1 MSIEQRNKLRTSE
14 RKSRSSNDQP
24 VASGRYN
31 LRRAA
36 KRINYMEVDDVV
48 ENNIVV
54 TVAPKLAPS
63 PVLSRGEHNEQV
75 HNMSVVHTDTTTPF
89 AGRAHLRREA
99 TKNVNYVEV
108 DDDDDADDVDD
119 ADNWMNGDA
128 LNIDVVATVE
138 VDLKEQIR
146 ALIVER
152 DKYMVASQRASNI
165 KSQDNRAPCRFI
177 TPTIISDELA
187 TFLGRVKGIKVARTE
202 VAKEINLYIRTNK
215 LQDPTN
221 GRVIIPD
228 AALGKLLGLNKSD
241 ELTYFNLQNYLHRHF
256 PKSPK
261 ALAAAAAMNA

>member
-1 MSIEQRNKLRTSE
+1 MSIEQHNKLRTSE

-63 PVLSRGEHNEQV
+63 PALSRGEHNEQV

-108 DDDDDADDVDD
+108 DDDDDADDT
-119 ADNWMNGDA
+119 DNWMNGDA
-128 LNIDVVATVE
+128 RNIDVVATVE
-138 VDLKEQIR
+138 IDLKEQIR

-177 TPTIISDELA
+177 KPTIISDELA
-187 TFLGRVKGIKVARTE
+187 TFLGRVKGINVARTE
-202 VAKEINLYIRTNK
+202 VTKEINAYIRTNK

-221 GRVIIPD
+221 CYRIIPD
-228 AALGKLLGLNKSD
+228 AALAKLLKLNKSD
-241 ELTYFNLQNYLHRHF
+241 ELAYFNLQNYLSYHF

>member
-1 MSIEQRNKLRTSE
+1 MSIEQNNKLRTSE
-14 RKSRSSNDQP
+14 RKSRSSNDQQ

-54 TVAPKLAPS
+54 TLAPS
-63 PVLSRGEHNEQV
+63 PALSRGEHNEQV

-89 AGRAHLRREA
+89 AGRAHLCREA

-108 DDDDDADDVDD
+108 DDDDDTDDT
-119 ADNWMNGDA
+119 DNWMNGDA
-128 LNIDVVATVE
+128 RNIDVVATVE
-138 VDLKEQIR
+138 IDLKEQIR

-165 KSQDNRAPCRFI
+165 KSQNNRARFI

-202 VAKEINLYIRTNK
+202 VLKEINLYIRTNK

-221 GRVIIPD
+221 GRFIIPD
-228 AALGKLLGLNKSD
+228 AALGKLLRLNKSD
-241 ELTYFNLQNYLHRHF
+241 ELTHFNLQNYLRRHF

-261 ALAAAAAMNA
+261 ALAAAAARNA

>member
-1 MSIEQRNKLRTSE
+1 MSIEQQNKLRTSE
-14 RKSRSSNDQP
+14 RKSRSSNDQL

-54 TVAPKLAPS
+54 TVAPVALVA
-63 PVLSRGEHNEQV
+63 LSRGEHNEQV

-99 TKNVNYVEV
+99 TKNVNYV
-108 DDDDDADDVDD
+108 DADDADDADD
-119 ADNWMNGDA
+119 TDNWMNGDA
-128 LNIDVVATVE
+128 RNIDVVATVE
-138 VDLKEQIR
+138 IDLKEQIR

-165 KSQDNRAPCRFI
+165 KSQDNRAPCGFI

-202 VAKEINLYIRTNK
+202 VTKEINLYIRTNK

-221 GRVIIPD
+221 GRFIIPD
-228 AALGKLLGLNKSD
+228 AALGKLLRLNKSD
-241 ELTYFNLQNYLHRHF
+241 ELTYFNLQNYLQRHF
-256 PKSPK
+256 PKSQEK
-261 ALAAAAAMNA
+261 LLQV